1 MYHMYGKQTLSVFR
15 PPSLTSK
22 GGSFEPLDP
31 PPPPTRLPEYSRDLL
46 QAQHFFNAKITLSLL
61 TLLDVK

>member
-1 MYHMYGKQTLSVFR
+1 MYGKQTLGVFS

-22 GGSFEPLDP
+22 GGSFELLEPP
-31 PPPPTRLPEYSRDLL
+31 PPPPTRLPEYSRNLL